1 MKIGIITYYLN
12 VGGVESVMF
21 SLGREL
27 KSRGFDVTYL
37 ETVHK
42 GDWSDYFRNSG
53 MSVVTIPINKLFSKT
68 HHVKKI
74 AVELN
79 KYDFLIINDAP
90 YAVSALGLLRPEVIS
105 VTVLHNPIEGMVLNA
120 LGFLNQV
127 DSAIGITPSLC
138 SMLKKRT
145 DNIERV
151 KYIGNG
157 VKVSKI
163 FRPINSINKKRIL
176 YLGRIEH
183 NQKGVLYLPEIFK
196 RIYAED
202 TSVTLTIIGDGP
214 DLFKLKKLIEIE
226 NFSHAVAFKGKLDQE
241 QVEIELNNHGIL
253 LMPSFFEGHPISL
266 LEAMS
271 KGLVPVVSLI
281 EGHTDIIVEH
291 NHNGKLCKIGNVE
304 DFAKQCSTL
313 LKDKTVYDKL
323 SEAAE
328 YDVINKFSIQ
338 KMADS
343 YLTLYQNQTR
353 KILRTNTIDRRLLNG
368 YVDMPFLLIRP
379 FRKIL
384 RIFNFKSVQR
394 NEENY

>member
-1 MKIGIITYYLN
+1 MRIGIITYFLN
-12 VGGVESVMF
+12 VGGVESVML

-27 KSRGFDVTYL
+27 KSRGLDVTYV
-37 ETVHK
+37 ETVKK

-68 HHVKKI
+68 HHIKKI

-79 KYDFLIINDAP
+79 QYDFLIINDAP
-90 YAVSALGLLRPEVIS
+90 YAVSVLGLLKPEIIS
-105 VTVLHNPIEGMVLNA
+105 VTVLHNAIESMIVNA
-120 LGFLNQV
+120 LGFMNQV

-138 SMLKKRT
+138 SMLKERT
-145 DNIERV
+145 DNVERI

-196 RIYAED
+196 KIYAED

-214 DLFKLKKLIEIE
+214 DLFKLKKLIEGE
-226 NFSHAVAFKGKLDQE
+226 NFSHAVVFKGKLDQE

-291 NHNGKLCKIGNVE
+291 EHNGKLCEIGNVE
-304 DFAKQCSTL
+304 DFAKQCSLL
-313 LKDKTVYDKL
+313 LKDKTVYDIL
-323 SEAAE
+323 SEAAVS
-328 YDVINKFSIQ
+328 DINDKFSIQ

-343 YLTLYQNQTR
+343 YLETYQKN
-353 KILRTNTIDRRLLNG
+353 LRIVKRSNTIDKEILMG
-368 YVDMPFLLIRP
+368 FVDTPFFLIRP
-379 FRKIL
+379 IRKIKKML
-384 RIFNFKSVQR
+384 NIK
-394 NEENY
+394 

>member
-1 MKIGIITYYLN
+1 MRIGIITYFLN
-12 VGGVESVMF
+12 VGGVESVML

-27 KSRGFDVTYL
+27 KSRGLDVTYV
-37 ETVHK
+37 ETVKK

-79 KYDFLIINDAP
+79 QYDFLIINDAP
-90 YAVSALGLLRPEVIS
+90 YAVSALGLLKPEIIS
-105 VTVLHNPIEGMVLNA
+105 VTVLHNAIESMIVNA
-120 LGFLNQV
+120 LGFMNQV

-145 DNIERV
+145 DNVERI

-214 DLFKLKKLIEIE
+214 DLFKLKKLIEVE
-226 NFSHAVAFKGKLDQE
+226 NFSHAVVFKGKLDQE

-291 NHNGKLCKIGNVE
+291 EHNGKLCEIGNVE
-304 DFAKQCSTL
+304 DFAKQCSLL
-313 LKDKTVYDKL
+313 LKDKTVYDML
-323 SEAAE
+323 SEAAVS
-328 YDVINKFSIQ
+328 DINDKFSIQ

-343 YLTLYQNQTR
+343 YLETYQKN
-353 KILRTNTIDRRLLNG
+353 LRIVKRSNTIDKEILMG
-368 YVDMPFLLIRP
+368 FVDTPFFLIRP
-379 FRKIL
+379 IRKIKTML
-384 RIFNFKSVQR
+384 NITR
-394 NEENY
+394 NS